1 LDRSKKLFEIDID
14 ALTKLE
20 NIAVRVDNMPE

>member
-14 ALTKLE
+14 VLTKLE
-20 NIAVRVDNMPE
+20 NIVGRVDGMPE